1 MDINLQ
7 KAGRKRNRGNRRAGS
22 DSTGGGCDNRMPIV
36 GGQSNFH
43 VFAIGA
49 AAQTRLAY
57 LFEPTNG
64 VPWDARV
71 FRTRVA
77 KSSLR
82 AASTGIFFSQGRCG
96 EPCFPDSSCDRTEQF
111 STTLGPL
118 LPPYAGCVRAS
129 RDPRSANGGTVGSLT
144 WRMVVSCGLLPVSNL
159 SQSTKSYGGTTVS
172 RKKSDATQR
181 GTHGGRLLSAGGN
194 YFYSFAQLDNLAAQ
208 SRV

>member
-1 MDINLQ
+1 MQINFQNTGPEKIRGVWGARFHFHRRLRQ
-7 KAGRKRNRGNRRAGS
+7 PKADCRRS
-22 DSTGGGCDNRMPIV
+22 EQLSRVRSP
-36 GGQSNFH
+36 
-43 VFAIGA
+43 

-82 AASTGIFFSQGRCG
+82 AASAGIFFSQGRCG
-96 EPCFPDSSCDRTEQF
+96 EPCFRDSSCDRTEQF

-129 RDPRSANGGTVGSLT
+129 RDPRSANGGRVGSLT
-144 WRMVVSCGLLPVSNL
+144 CRMVVSCGLLPVSNL

-172 RKKSDATQR
+172 RKKATRRREAPTAADAS
-181 GTHGGRLLSAGGN
+181 SAGEY
-194 YFYSFAQLDNLAAQ
+194 YFYSLAI
-208 SRV
+208 R